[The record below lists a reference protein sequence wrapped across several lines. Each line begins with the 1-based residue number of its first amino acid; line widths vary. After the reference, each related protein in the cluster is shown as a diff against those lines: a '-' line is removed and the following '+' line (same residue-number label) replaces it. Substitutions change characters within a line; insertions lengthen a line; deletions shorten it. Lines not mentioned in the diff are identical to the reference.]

1 MSLANMIRLTMLF
14 IFVMVLLI
22 MCSTA
27 GSSDDRGT
35 ATADAT
41 ADATAAATASSL
53 SDSTSAASAVG
64 GDQTSRALALS
75 QSLGDV
81 DIEGCVVTEQWGII
95 VYQRQ
100 NWDYDPWCLAAIL
113 DQQGLH
119 KEAAQMRCSDKDTEK
134 LYGKE
139 TCIKTLTFLPTS
151 YSPAIVAT
159 PNQPVAT
166 QQEDCCNEDEVD
178 EHHQQIEA
186 LTNRLDKYES
196 DRQSSAN
203 AYRRQQQQQQEQ
215 YEEVQEFQ
223 EQRQRKIDKIKRE
236 FGDDAG
242 D

>member
-1 MSLANMIRLTMLF
+1 MIRLTMLF

-166 QQEDCCNEDEVD
+166 QQEDCCNEDEDEDEVD
-178 EHHQQIEA
+178 KHHQQIEA

-223 EQRQRKIDKIKRE
+223 EQRQRKIDQIKKE
-236 FGDDAG
+236 FGDDASN
-242 D
+242 

>member
-1 MSLANMIRLTMLF
+1 MIRLTMLF

-166 QQEDCCNEDEVD
+166 QQEDCCNEDEDEDEVD
-178 EHHQQIEA
+178 KHHQQIEA

-203 AYRRQQQQQQEQ
+203 AYRRQQQQQQQQ

-223 EQRQRKIDKIKRE
+223 EQRQRKIDQIKKE
-236 FGDDAG
+236 FGDDASN
-242 D
+242 